1 MMTYLII
8 AYSLIALVLSGY
20 GLSIWRRWCAL
31 QVEILDYTDD
41 VGWAEIE
48 SEEFEYRNN
57 RC

>member
-1 MMTYLII
+1 MTYLII

-48 SEEFEYRNN
+48 SEEF
-57 RC
+57 